1 MVSDIGYP
9 TYWISNIGYPTYWIS
24 DIQHIRYRIS
34 NIYLTFQT
42 HLFFSC
48 FWVVFE
54 TTLSQYSSG
63 TTVLSVSLVKFLGK
77 TRVKGQLL
85 QWVSGL
91 TSGNWLS
98 SQTKDKCDPIVQDV
112 KIKITQNAK

>member
-1 MVSDIGYP
+1 MQP
-9 TYWISNIGYPTYWIS
+9 LCPLCL
-24 DIQHIRYRIS
+24 RIS
-34 NIYLTFQT
+34 VVFDCILVA
-42 HLFFSC
+42 S
-48 FWVVFE
+48 WVVFE

-112 KIKITQNAK
+112 KIEITQNAK